1 METYMLSLGRRA
13 AVLAVL
19 VLASVVIS
27 NDAQSAAPPGTA
39 QLPTG
44 VLPVRAPVVP
54 QPIVVLALVRN
65 TLLAVDHANK
75 TGNYTVLRDLSGPD
89 FHDSND
95 AARLAQIFAPLR
107 SQAIDLLAVSVIE
120 PQYKEPP
127 RLTAKRM
134 LYVAGRFP
142 LSPRPVTFEL
152 LFEVVRG
159 QWRIY
164 GISIVPV

>member
-1 METYMLSLGRRA
+1 MKSLGRRA
-13 AVLAVL
+13 AAMALL
-19 VLASVVIS
+19 LLASLLIS
-27 NDAQSAAPPGTA
+27 HDALSAPSPGGP

-44 VLPVRAPVVP
+44 VLPARMPVVP

-89 FHDSND
+89 FHDAND
-95 AARLAQIFAPLR
+95 AARLSQIFASLR
-107 SQAIDLLAVSVIE
+107 AQNIDLLPVTVVE
-120 PQYKEPP
+120 PQYKEPA

-134 LYVAGRFP
+134 LYIAGRFQ
-142 LSPRPVTFEL
+142 LSPRPVSFEL

-164 GISIVPV
+164 GISIVPA